1 MKISSQLK
9 LTKDAYAGFYS
20 CGMTMIDNAG
30 MGRFKVAEESDL
42 YTLYRSSD
50 DVEMKV
56 THKAVDGIEDAIEI
70 QTLIVNNS
78 KEDIVLEM
86 ADSFVV
92 SEIPGDKIHRFLSFW
107 SMEGRHR
114 VDDVANL
121 NLECSWTHMAYR
133 IEKFG
138 NVGSMPVRKYFP
150 FLAVEDSKK
159 GLFTGFQLYSP
170 SSWQMEIVVQHDD
183 SLTVT
188 GGIADRDFG
197 HFLKTLRPG
206 ESLVTPKA
214 VMATGNSLYD
224 VCDKLVKA
232 QKPDISPIDDHM
244 GITFNEYCTTW
255 GDPTEENM
263 KKICDKLEGEGIQY
277 LVMDSGW
284 FIDGEGYW
292 WDYTGNWD
300 YSPKRFPNG
309 LKAMVDY
316 VKSKGMTPGIWY
328 EFENVCPKTEYYE
341 DTEHLVMKDGVPLTV
356 GDRRFLDMENPWVR
370 EHLRKKVIGTLKDA
384 GFEYIKVDYNDTMG
398 MGCDGQDGM
407 GENLRKKILA
417 TQDFFKEMKSEI
429 PNLVIENCSSGGHRL
444 EPSMMELSSMASFSD
459 AHEILSLPIIA
470 ASLQLLVKP
479 EQSQIWSVLRAS
491 DSDSRIYYSMCA
503 TLFGRMGLSGDIYDL
518 SPHQWQ
524 LFRDGIDFYKKASD
538 IIKYGKTIV
547 IKCSAES
554 YNEPKGC
561 QLSVRVYG
569 DKALW
574 VFHRFADSVSLK
586 EFVEKFA
593 GEFAEDF
600 AGEFAGENVEAEN
613 ILRSLNDAIYSYGDA
628 SCDFSAAAYI
638 VNR

>member
-56 THKAVDGIEDAIEI
+56 IHKAVDGIEDAIEI

-206 ESLVTPKA
+206 ESLLR
-214 VMATGNSLYD
+214 G
-224 VCDKLVKA
+224 
-232 QKPDISPIDDHM
+232 
-244 GITFNEYCTTW
+244 
-255 GDPTEENM
+255 
-263 KKICDKLEGEGIQY
+263 KI
-277 LVMDSGW
+277 
-284 FIDGEGYW
+284 
-292 WDYTGNWD
+292 
-300 YSPKRFPNG
+300 
-309 LKAMVDY
+309 
-316 VKSKGMTPGIWY
+316 
-328 EFENVCPKTEYYE
+328 
-341 DTEHLVMKDGVPLTV
+341 HL
-356 GDRRFLDMENPWVR
+356 
-370 EHLRKKVIGTLKDA
+370 
-384 GFEYIKVDYNDTMG
+384 
-398 MGCDGQDGM
+398 
-407 GENLRKKILA
+407 
-417 TQDFFKEMKSEI
+417 
-429 PNLVIENCSSGGHRL
+429 
-444 EPSMMELSSMASFSD
+444 
-459 AHEILSLPIIA
+459 
-470 ASLQLLVKP
+470 
-479 EQSQIWSVLRAS
+479 
-491 DSDSRIYYSMCA
+491 
-503 TLFGRMGLSGDIYDL
+503 
-518 SPHQWQ
+518 
-524 LFRDGIDFYKKASD
+524 
-538 IIKYGKTIV
+538 
-547 IKCSAES
+547 
-554 YNEPKGC
+554 
-561 QLSVRVYG
+561 
-569 DKALW
+569 
-574 VFHRFADSVSLK
+574 
-586 EFVEKFA
+586 
-593 GEFAEDF
+593 
-600 AGEFAGENVEAEN
+600 
-613 ILRSLNDAIYSYGDA
+613 
-628 SCDFSAAAYI
+628 
-638 VNR
+638 